1 MSMLTEQ
8 CSTLRV
14 LADKLRNVHAR
25 KDNDFI
31 ESCETLF
38 WSMGA
43 MREAADTIES
53 LRDRLQDDVLRGE
66 CEWVFDKK
74 YMAYDAYHCSICG
87 HTEHKLDKSDELP
100 NYCKNCGGK
109 AVKR

>member
-1 MSMLTEQ
+1 MSILTNQ
-8 CSTLRV
+8 CALLRT

-25 KDNDFI
+25 EGDDYI

-53 LRDRLQDDVLRGE
+53 LRERLQDVRGE
-66 CEWVFDKK
+66 CEVVSVKGRPSGSLEVR
-74 YMAYDAYHCSICG
+74 YSCG
-87 HTEHKLDKSDELP
+87 HMVIMQRGETRSFCP
-100 NYCKNCGGK
+100 YCGK